1 MRTLAVANAKGGTG
15 KTTLAVHLAA
25 GLARQ
30 GKRTLL
36 VDLDPQGSAS
46 TWLLGIDHGVGAG
59 TAEALLAKRI
69 GPDHV
74 HLVPGYEQRLM
85 LLSATPE
92 LEVAKE
98 RIASRP
104 VAHLTL
110 RRALRD
116 IAGSYDFAV
125 LDCPPAVGFF
135 TVAALCAADAILAP
149 VLAAYLSL
157 AGLRRLEELVAE
169 VRDGLESAVEI
180 LGYVLFAA
188 DPREAITAE
197 ARTTLQG
204 AGARL
209 FRGEV
214 RISTAAKALPAAR
227 RTAWDDGADER
238 GREDYRSVL
247 RETLAKL
254 GALTGGLDGITE
266 AEGGTDGRR
275 RPRRASAG

>member
-1 MRTLAVANAKGGTG
+1 VRTLAIANAKGGTG
-15 KTTLAVHLAA
+15 KTTLSVHIAA

-46 TWLLGIDHGVGAG
+46 TWLLGIDHGAAGG

-74 HLVPGYEQRLM
+74 RPVPGYERLM

-92 LEVAKE
+92 LEVAKDQ
-98 RIASRP
+98 IASRP

-116 IAGSYDFAV
+116 IAPSYDYAI
-125 LDCPPAVGFF
+125 LDCPPAIGFLA
-135 TVAALCAADAILAP
+135 VSALCAADAVLAP

-157 AGLRRLEELVAE
+157 AGLRRLEELVGE
-169 VRDGLESAVEI
+169 VRDGLESTVQL
-180 LGYVLFAA
+180 LGYVLVAA

-197 ARTTLQG
+197 ARATLQG
-204 AGARL
+204 AAAGGAKL
-209 FRGEV
+209 FRSEV
-214 RISTAAKALPAAR
+214 RISTAAKALPAR
-227 RTAWDDGADER
+227 RATAWDDGADER
-238 GREDYRSVL
+238 GREDYRAVL
-247 RETLAKL
+247 REVSAKL
-254 GALTGGLDGITE
+254 GGLDGI
-266 AEGGTDGRR
+266 AEEGTDGRR
-275 RPRRASAG
+275 RPRRVAGG

>member
-1 MRTLAVANAKGGTG
+1 MRTLAIANAKGGTG
-15 KTTLAVHLAA
+15 KTTVAVHLAA

-30 GKRTLL
+30 GRRVLL
-36 VDLDPQGSAS
+36 IDLDPQGSAS

-69 GPDHV
+69 GPE
-74 HLVPGYEQRLM
+74 HLHQVPGYEQRLM
-85 LLSATPE
+85 ILPATAE
-92 LEVAKE
+92 LEVSRE

-116 IAGSYDFAV
+116 IAGSYDYAV
-125 LDCPPAVGFF
+125 LDCPPAIGFL
-135 TVAALCAADAILAP
+135 TVSALCAADAVLAP

-169 VRDGLESAVEI
+169 VRDGLESETRI

-197 ARTTLQG
+197 ARATLQG
-204 AGARL
+204 AEARL
-209 FRGEV
+209 FRSEV
-214 RISTAAKALPAAR
+214 RISTAAKALPAR
-227 RTAWDDGADER
+227 RATAWDDGADER
-238 GREDYRSVL
+238 GSEDYRALL

-254 GALTGGLDGITE
+254 GGLSGI
-266 AEGGTDGRR
+266 AEEGTDGRR